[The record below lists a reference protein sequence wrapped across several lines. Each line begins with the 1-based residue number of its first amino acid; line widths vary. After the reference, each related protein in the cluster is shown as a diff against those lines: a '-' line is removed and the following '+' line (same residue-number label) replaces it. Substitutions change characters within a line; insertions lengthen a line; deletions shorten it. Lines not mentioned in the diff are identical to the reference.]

1 MASQWTFQDAN
12 NHFNAVLEAALAGE
26 PQKVTR
32 RGRWVGVVLSAEE
45 YERLRQL
52 DQADAATL
60 PELLLALPQ
69 DDQPFEPTGLS
80 PRQLLIAAF
89 AP

>member
-1 MASQWTFQDAN
+1 MAPQWTFQDTN

-32 RGRWVGVVLSAEE
+32 SGRLVGVVLSAEE

-52 DQADAATL
+52 DQANAPSL

-69 DDQPFEPTGLS
+69 DDEPFERIALT
-80 PRQLLIAAF
+80 PRQF
-89 AP
+89 PCT

>member
-12 NHFNAVLEAALAGE
+12 NHFNAVLEAALSGE

-52 DQADAATL
+52 DQANAATL
-60 PELLLALPQ
+60 SELLLALPQ
-69 DDQPFEPTGLS
+69 DDQAFEPMGLT
-80 PRQLLIAAF
+80 PRQY
-89 AP
+89 PCT

>member
-1 MASQWTFQDAN
+1 MAPQWTFQDAN

-32 RGRWVGVVLSAEE
+32 SGRLVGVVLSAEE

-52 DQADAATL
+52 DQANAPNL

-69 DDQPFEPTGLS
+69 DDEPFERIGLTS
-80 PRQLLIAAF
+80 RQF
-89 AP
+89 PCT